1 MKPHFILMAALLLVL
16 VVAGIIVSWIIWQPS
31 VRLL

>member
-1 MKPHFILMAALLLVL
+1 MKPRFILMAALLLVL
-16 VVAGIIVSWIIWQPS
+16 VVAAIIVSWIIWQPS